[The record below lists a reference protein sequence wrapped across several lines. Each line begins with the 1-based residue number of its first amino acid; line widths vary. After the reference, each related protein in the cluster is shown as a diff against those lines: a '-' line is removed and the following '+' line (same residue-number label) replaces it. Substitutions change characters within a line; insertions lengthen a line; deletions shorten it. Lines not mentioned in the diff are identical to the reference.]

1 MTFSRVLSTFKT
13 FCLLSPPNA
22 TINFSRMPTYIE
34 EQLKT
39 LPAKPGVY
47 LFKDNQG
54 KVIYVGKAASLR
66 NRLRSYFSHSTKL
79 SFKLEKLLA
88 GITDLE
94 TIVTDSEQ
102 EALILEC
109 NLIKKF
115 RPSYNVRLK
124 DDKTFPYLK
133 IDLKNDWPSVRITR
147 RFHKNGDRY
156 FGPFA
161 SASSLRQTLRLIKKI
176 FPFRSCNKTITG
188 KDPKPCLEYH
198 INRCLGPCIG
208 VVCKEDYN
216 EVIKEVIL
224 FLEGKQELVIRDLR
238 QKMEKAS
245 QQLQFEKA
253 ASLRDQI
260 HAIKEVIEG
269 QRIAVTVRGDQD
281 AIALAQNKDLAY
293 VEIFFI
299 RSNKLI
305 GRDYILLDGIRDEE
319 PSQIMTSFIKQYY
332 ASASSIPRLILLQYP
347 IEEIEF
353 VTKWLTNQRGA
364 PVKLHVPRQGAKK
377 QLMAMV
383 VENARQGL
391 ALYQAKQS
399 TIIKSALTLEEL
411 KDRLGLPKI
420 PMRIEGYDISN
431 IRGNLAVGSM
441 VVFYKGQ
448 PKPAN
453 YRRFRIK
460 SVAGIDDYAMI
471 QEVLRRRFRRSLST
485 DDKWA
490 TTPDLILMDG
500 GKGHLNAALEVMKE
514 LGLNSIPAASLAK
527 EKEEVFI
534 VGKTESLD
542 IPQTSAALYLLQ
554 RIRDE
559 AHRFALGYHKKLR
572 QKEGIASVLDSIPGI
587 GPKRKKALLKKFD
600 SVRGIKD
607 ASIDELSGAAGIT
620 TKLAEQVKEYL

>member
-1 MTFSRVLSTFKT
+1 MTIS
-13 FCLLSPPNA
+13 
-22 TINFSRMPTYIE
+22 IE

-47 LFKDNQG
+47 IFRDNQG

-66 NRLRSYFSHSTKL
+66 NRMRTYFSPSTSL
-79 SFKLEKLLA
+79 SSKLEKLVA
-88 GITDLE
+88 RISDFE

-109 NLIKKF
+109 TLIKKY

-133 IDLKNDWPSVRITR
+133 IDVKNDWPSVRITR
-147 RFHKNGDRY
+147 RFHKNSDRY

-188 KDPKPCLEYH
+188 KDARPCLEYH
-198 INRCLGPCIG
+198 INSCPGPCIG
-208 VVCKEDYN
+208 AVSKENYHD
-216 EVIKEVIL
+216 VIKQVVL
-224 FLEGKQELVIRDLR
+224 FLEGRQETVLRDLKN
-238 QKMEKAS
+238 KMEKAS

-253 ASLRDQI
+253 ALLRDQI
-260 HAIKEVIEG
+260 QAIEEVIEG
-269 QRIAVTVRGDQD
+269 QKIAVTVKDDHD
-281 AIALAQNKDLAY
+281 AIALAQTSDLAY

-299 RSNKLI
+299 RSNRLI

-332 ASASSIPRLILLQYP
+332 ASASSIPPLILLQYP
-347 IEEIEF
+347 VEEPQVI
-353 VTKWLTNQRGA
+353 TKWLANQRGA
-364 PVKLHVPRQGAKK
+364 TVKLHVPHKGAKK
-377 QLMAMV
+377 QLMDIVA
-383 VENARQGL
+383 ENAGQGL

-399 TIIKSALTLEEL
+399 TIIKSALVLEEL
-411 KDRLGLPKI
+411 KERLGLPRL
-420 PMRIEGYDISN
+420 PLRIEGYDISN

-441 VVFYKGQ
+441 VVFDKGQ
-448 PKPAN
+448 PKPSH

-460 SVAGIDDYAMI
+460 SVVGIDDYAMI
-471 QEVLRRRFRRSLST
+471 QEMLRRRFRRSLAA

-490 TTPDLILMDG
+490 TTPDLILIDG
-500 GKGHLNAALEVMKE
+500 GKGHLNAALEVLRE
-514 LGLNSIPAASLAK
+514 LKLNSIPAASLAK
-527 EKEEVFI
+527 EKEDVFI
-534 VGKTESLD
+534 AGKTGPLD

-559 AHRFALGYHKKLR
+559 AHRFALGYHQKLR
-572 QKEGIASVLDSIPGI
+572 HKEVIASTLDGIPGI
-587 GPKRKKALLKKFD
+587 GPKRKKALLKKFG
-600 SVRGIKD
+600 SIRGIKG
-607 ASIDELSGAAGIT
+607 ASIDELSTATGIT
-620 TKLAEQVKEYL
+620 TKLADKIKEYLE